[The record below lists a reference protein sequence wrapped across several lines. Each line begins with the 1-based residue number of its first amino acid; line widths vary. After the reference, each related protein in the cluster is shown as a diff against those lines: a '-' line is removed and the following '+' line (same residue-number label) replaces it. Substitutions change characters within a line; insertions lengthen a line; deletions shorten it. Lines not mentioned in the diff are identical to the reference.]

1 MKIPWLPKK
10 NINKKAE
17 GVITDY
23 ELNVGLKVEPP
34 IPVEDMQYGEQIER
48 SAVL

>member
-10 NINKKAE
+10 KINKKAE

-23 ELNVGLKVEPP
+23 ELNVGLQEGVWSLAIEG
-34 IPVEDMQYGEQIER
+34 MQYGE
-48 SAVL
+48 

>member
-10 NINKKAE
+10 KINKKAE

-23 ELNVGLKVEPP
+23 ELNADLKGVWSLAIEG
-34 IPVEDMQYGEQIER
+34 MQYGEQTER